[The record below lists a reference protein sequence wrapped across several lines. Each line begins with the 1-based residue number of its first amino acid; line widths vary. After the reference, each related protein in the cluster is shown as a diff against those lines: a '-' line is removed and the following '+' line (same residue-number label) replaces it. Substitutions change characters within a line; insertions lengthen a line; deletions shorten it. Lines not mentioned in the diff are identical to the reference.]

1 MVYQADTDLLI
12 TQKNSQKINLN
23 VNQSFFCEFSAKQ
36 GNPTV
41 SAEKSQKINLNENQS
56 FFCEIF
62 GVQTKSSQYY
72 SIACLIVSGSSL
84 IKNVGN
90 PSAFSQLLHQQEGE
104 KKCED
109 SETCSILSC

>member
-41 SAEKSQKINLNENQS
+41 SAEKSQKINLIVNQS
-56 FFCEIF
+56 FFCEF
-62 GVQTKSSQYY
+62 
-72 SIACLIVSGSSL
+72 
-84 IKNVGN
+84 
-90 PSAFSQLLHQQEGE
+90 SAYKRKVVNIIQLLV
-104 KKCED
+104 
-109 SETCSILSC
+109 